1 LSRRIQKGRSLEE
14 IETLWHKKP
23 GRSHLS
29 SANASGRGLVG
40 IGVIH
45 AIQQLDRSE
54 PVGIAMRTL
63 PLLVFVAFG
72 LAAAAQNNDSGSG
85 SAQQSTQAGE
95 PAKDA
100 SLADEPDGLR
110 QELDRDA
117 VALSKIPA
125 DPILKTDPFAVFIG
139 PFERLTDRINESAKL
154 KIGATYTFLS
164 QYATATPGGVRHD
177 QTSGRADFT
186 AAWKVYDRESTSGM
200 ISLLVRSKTNIG
212 ISQHFNLSD
221 SLGSGLY
228 LNCLQAGGPQEPIT
242 VDVLYWRQDLFNK
255 RLSLYAGKIHPNE
268 YISLSMFNNDET
280 AQFLNGSDDT
290 NLTFTSD
297 GGYAGGAAVELEI
310 TKHTYMHA
318 LAVDT
323 EGSPQSNL
331 KTLADR
337 KYMESIELGWL
348 SGSPGRKFRN
358 YRMDFWRDDTATLG
372 SGVGGGI
379 GFEHELAS
387 GWTPFGRFGFASNT
401 GTSIKQVEELGLDE
415 VKPFGRRGDLFGI
428 AITHSEPTRGAK
440 HHESVIE
447 TFYRLRLTKSVD
459 LGPDLEISNHPTYAS
474 KAYTTA
480 LLGMRMRIIF

>member
-1 LSRRIQKGRSLEE
+1 MSRRIQKGRSLEE

-100 SLADEPDGLR
+100 SPADEPDGLR

-164 QYATATPGGVRHD
+164 QYATATPGGVPVSYTHLTWND
-177 QTSGRADFT
+177 DAHAAGSNEQKQRAQECEILP
-186 AAWKVYDRESTSGM
+186 W
-200 ISLLVRSKTNIG
+200 
-212 ISQHFNLSD
+212 
-221 SLGSGLY
+221 LGK
-228 LNCLQAGGPQEPIT
+228 A
-242 VDVLYWRQDLFNK
+242 
-255 RLSLYAGKIHPNE
+255 LSLIH
-268 YISLSMFNNDET
+268 I
-280 AQFLNGSDDT
+280 
-290 NLTFTSD
+290 
-297 GGYAGGAAVELEI
+297 
-310 TKHTYMHA
+310 
-318 LAVDT
+318 
-323 EGSPQSNL
+323 
-331 KTLADR
+331 
-337 KYMESIELGWL
+337 
-348 SGSPGRKFRN
+348 
-358 YRMDFWRDDTATLG
+358 
-372 SGVGGGI
+372 
-379 GFEHELAS
+379 
-387 GWTPFGRFGFASNT
+387 
-401 GTSIKQVEELGLDE
+401 
-415 VKPFGRRGDLFGI
+415 
-428 AITHSEPTRGAK
+428 
-440 HHESVIE
+440 
-447 TFYRLRLTKSVD
+447 
-459 LGPDLEISNHPTYAS
+459 
-474 KAYTTA
+474 
-480 LLGMRMRIIF
+480 